1 MFERTLPASPKAGRV
16 HLTNERNDL
25 TFTCTFICTARTDLC
40 LLLKQY
46 ALIFLKTIQSN
57 KQYNPIWP

>member
-1 MFERTLPASPKAGRV
+1 MFEGTLPASPKAGRV

-25 TFTCTFICTARTDLC
+25 TFTRTFVCTARTNLC

-46 ALIFLKTIQSN
+46 ALIFLIIVQSN
-57 KQYNPIWP
+57 KQYNPI